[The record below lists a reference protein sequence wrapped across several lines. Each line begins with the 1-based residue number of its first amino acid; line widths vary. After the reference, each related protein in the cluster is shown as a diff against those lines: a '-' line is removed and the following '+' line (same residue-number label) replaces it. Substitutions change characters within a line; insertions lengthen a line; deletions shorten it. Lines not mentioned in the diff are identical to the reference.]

1 MGFKSGNITKLKK
14 KVATLNKE
22 ATKLNTAYLQALN
35 NEHRNNQAWTA
46 IKAREADTMAKLGGP
61 ARFAQIAEGKGAP
74 PTPAEMALCRTIG
87 DDISAEKEAIGDRML
102 PLQRDTHVA
111 KVAYEKA
118 RDAYNEALNVL
129 SKYIAEKDTFKAM
142 SKEDYKTW
150 KSTMSSVIDQL

>member
-1 MGFKSGNITKLKK
+1 MGFKSGNISKLKK
-14 KVATLNKE
+14 KVATLNKA
-22 ATKLNTAYLQALN
+22 ATKLNTAYQQALN
-35 NEHRNNQAWTA
+35 DEHRNNLAWTA
-46 IKAREADTMAKLGGP
+46 VKKKESDTMAKLGGP

-74 PTPAEMALCRTIG
+74 PTPAEMALCMTIG
-87 DDISAEKEAIGDRML
+87 DDISAEKEKIGDNMI

-118 RDAYNEALNVL
+118 RADYNDALGVL

-150 KSTMSSVIDQL
+150 KSTMSNVIDQL